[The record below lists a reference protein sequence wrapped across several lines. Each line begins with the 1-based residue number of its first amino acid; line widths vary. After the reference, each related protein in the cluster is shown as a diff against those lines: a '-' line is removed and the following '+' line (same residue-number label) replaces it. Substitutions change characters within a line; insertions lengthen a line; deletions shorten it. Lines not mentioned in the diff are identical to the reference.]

1 MRIPM
6 TDITKLST
14 EVLLAAQNGDH
25 QAYAAVL
32 RASAKELERYFTRR
46 IFAGSGL
53 EAEDLM
59 QDCLLALHA
68 KWHTYDVS
76 RSYLPWLRAI
86 AAHKL
91 IDALR
96 RRKRGHVTL
105 ESVEAWLA
113 APEAVQTFNL
123 SHLLG
128 LLPPDQQEAV
138 ARVKLQEQSVAQVA
152 TSMNRSEGSVKQL
165 VHRGLAA
172 LRKKVAS

>member
-1 MRIPM
+1 M
-6 TDITKLST
+6 TDIARLSS
-14 EVLLAAQNGDH
+14 EVLSAAQNGDQ
-25 QAYAAVL
+25 QAYEVVL
-32 RASAKELERYFTRR
+32 RCSARELERYFTRR

-76 RSYLPWLRAI
+76 RPYLPWLRAI

-96 RRKRGHVTL
+96 RRKQGHLTL

-113 APEAVQTFNL
+113 APEAVQPLNL

-128 LLPPDQQEAV
+128 LLPPDQQEALT
-138 ARVKLQEQSVAQVA
+138 RVKLHEQSVAQVA

-165 VHRGLAA
+165 VHRGLTA